1 MSLGKKEMDL
11 FQILKLEKISIKD
24 LAKKFGVTERYIRY
38 FLENLEF
45 YLKKI
50 LAIPISRKDKTFFI
64 EIDKFQYELFLN
76 SIYKNY
82 YNLNQEERIEN
93 TLMYFLF
100 VKNINLNYIEN
111 KLSITRRTLKS
122 DIDILNKF
130 LQKYDLEIISFKNKF
145 KISGNEKKLRHLKTL
160 KLLENMIISENK
172 FNFNIKNYLLITKE
186 DILENL
192 ELSAFSEISLEIKN
206 IESRMNIIF
215 PEEFKSLM
223 IIFIIITLD
232 RIDSNNIIQK
242 KSNYTFL
249 INTKYFDIVK
259 EEMKNFIPY
268 EYSFEISHLTEYFIS
283 GGASENIHELENNFN
298 VFFENLILF
307 LKENISLDIDELNFK
322 KNLYDYL
329 IPAIYRLRNNFSI
342 GTVNEKDELFII
354 IEDFVGK
361 DHSLPEKLTENEIY
375 FIRTI
380 LKKEIE
386 KSKHKVI
393 SLKELLT
400 IASKNSSNLNVENF
414 KKELLKH
421 FETVIKN
428 DI

>member
-1 MSLGKKEMDL
+1 MSLGKKEMEL

-50 LAIPISRKDKTFFI
+50 LTIPISRKDKTFFI
-64 EIDKFQYELFLN
+64 EIDKFQDELFLN

-354 IEDFVGK
+354 IENFVEK